1 MTEEHPARRA
11 GVLSQRYVAG
21 GEREKWLDLFS
32 EDAVIQDPV
41 GSSPLDPTG
50 KGHVGKAA
58 IAAFYDNI
66 ISKVRVSFDYPKSYA
81 AGDECAFVGTVYI
94 SVPGQPEAGSEGVF
108 VYKVDAEGKILSL
121 RAFWETQRPQWE
133 GELHPPVG
141 RAHGES

>member
-141 RAHGES
+141 RARGES